1 MNAGKFIIMCCE
13 YATFH
18 QALRNKECFDA
29 VDLFL
34 SQIKTYSNFYK
45 WCLVVNITLQ
55 NVCDGLLHTY
65 NIFLITFLDFQ

>member
-1 MNAGKFIIMCCE
+1 MFTVTLQIFDGNMNAGKFIIMCCE

-34 SQIKTYSNFYK
+34 SQMKTYSNFYK
-45 WCLVVNITLQ
+45 
-55 NVCDGLLHTY
+55 
-65 NIFLITFLDFQ
+65 